1 MCRRCGLDPVCLW
14 LWCRLAAVAPIEAL
28 AWEPPYAVG
37 GALKRDKDTECCP
50 PVQRWTS
57 SAQSLLSCHVAAAAQ
72 RQMPWAWRFGGPYS
86 AQPNRSCPGT
96 IGRGLFPHA
105 RSSQGH
111 CTDGGTSRCPLCSV
125 MRPLWP
131 PLQIPPHSFPG
142 EDPFSGEAVGSGL
155 HPWSFSREHS
165 PNLPDGCFFLRHPR
179 RGEGAHGGD
188 KSISLL
194 DSWGPPLGALQSSG
208 VFVPEK
214 QGSLCLLASPS
225 DAKSSHTS
233 RSGL

>member
-1 MCRRCGLDPVCLW
+1 MWLLLLRGRCPGLGGLGVLTQPSLTG
-14 LWCRLAAVAPIEAL
+14 AARDHR
-28 AWEPPYAVG
+28 G
-37 GALKRDKDTECCP
+37 GA
-50 PVQRWTS
+50 S
-57 SAQSLLSCHVAAAAQ
+57 SLL
-72 RQMPWAWRFGGPYS
+72 
-86 AQPNRSCPGT
+86 
-96 IGRGLFPHA
+96 
-105 RSSQGH
+105 QGH
-111 CTDGGTSRCPLCSV
+111 HKVTARTGAPADAPSV

-131 PLQIPPHSFPG
+131 PLQIPREG
-142 EDPFSGEAVGSGL
+142 VRREEPFSGEAVGSGL